1 MADTLTQH
9 QQILTIF
16 ETNLNL
22 DVPSV
27 ETDLIGS
34 GLLDS
39 MGLVE
44 LLVSLEQQFSVNI
57 SLDKLELDHFR
68 SIESIASLIA
78 TLMA

>member
-1 MADTLTQH
+1 MVDTLTQY